1 MLKLGMLVDVCALST
16 NLVTQFKQ
24 LCLHVGASIW
34 RLTWF
39 DVKQAIS
46 ATSKPGKIIKC
57 YPRRSAMEFYLNSCC
72 FRKAFLSPSAENQLT
87 RSIDFLFLILS
98 VPGGY
103 CRMDGG
109 CYKNIVRCTKVPTYL
124 PTYGCWLSVVRG
136 CPSHE
141 NLLPPPTHTF

>member
-1 MLKLGMLVDVCALST
+1 MLVDVCALST

-57 YPRRSAMEFYLNSCC
+57 YPRRSAMEFYLVVVFERPFYRQARKINSQVPLI
-72 FRKAFLSPSAENQLT
+72 FY
-87 RSIDFLFLILS
+87 FLF
-98 VPGGY
+98 Y
-103 CRMDGG
+103 Q
-109 CYKNIVRCTKVPTYL
+109 YL
-124 PTYGCWLSVVRG
+124 VVTTVVWMADATRI
-136 CPSHE
+136 S
-141 NLLPPPTHTF
+141 